1 VNDQRLRRRGDSR
14 ARSELAERYL
24 PLARSLALRYRHTQ
38 EPIEDL
44 MQVASVGL
52 VKAIDRWDPERGT
65 AFAHFAVPTILGE
78 LRRYFRDCTW
88 MVRPPRALQERALQ
102 VMRVRN
108 LLWTAQGREPTVA
121 DLAAALGRP
130 LEAIV
135 DAVAAAEG
143 RHAFSLDASPADGDE
158 GSTHFD
164 LLGDSDA
171 ALAAVDDR
179 LLADHLVRSL
189 DSRAR
194 AVLRMRFELDL
205 RQWEIADRVGVSQM
219 HVSRI
224 LRDALATLHRH
235 ATGVAPRPSRA
246 APA

>member
-1 VNDQRLRRRGDSR
+1 MNDQRLRRRGDSR
-14 ARSELAERYL
+14 ARSELAGRYL

-38 EPIEDL
+38 EPIDDL
-44 MQVASVGL
+44 MQVASLGL
-52 VKAIDRWDPERGT
+52 VKAVDRWDPERGT
-65 AFAHFAVPTILGE
+65 AFTSFAVPTILGE
-78 LRRYFRDCTW
+78 LRRHFRDCTW
-88 MVRPPRALQERALQ
+88 MVRPPRALQELALQ
-102 VMRVRN
+102 AMRVRN
-108 LLWTAQGREPTVA
+108 QLWAAQGREPTLA
-121 DLAAALGRP
+121 DLADALERP

-143 RHAFSLDASPADGDE
+143 QHAISLDAPAADDE
-158 GSTHFD
+158 GITQLD
-164 LLGDSDA
+164 LLGDTDG
-171 ALAAVDDR
+171 ALAGVDDR

-205 RQWEIADRVGVSQM
+205 FQWEIADRIGVSQM
-219 HVSRI
+219 HVCRI

-235 ATGVAPRPSRA
+235 AAGIPPGIPRA